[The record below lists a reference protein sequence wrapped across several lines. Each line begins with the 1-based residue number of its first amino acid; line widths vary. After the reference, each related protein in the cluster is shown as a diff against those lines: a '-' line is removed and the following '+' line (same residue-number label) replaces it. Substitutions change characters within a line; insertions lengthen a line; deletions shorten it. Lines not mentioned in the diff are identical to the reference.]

1 MNQEILKKLKYTL
14 GPALIMNAPE
24 GMVPEGFATQMEIH
38 SPQKYPFILLFVK
51 NEAQFRE
58 HFNSI
63 YEHLSNDAL
72 YWVCYPKKTSG
83 IATDVNRDILWRLA
97 HEISEF
103 TAVANVAIDDRWSA
117 LRFRHQS
124 KVKRA

>member
-1 MNQEILKKLKYTL
+1 MNQDILKKLKYTS

-24 GMVPEGFATQMEIH
+24 GMIPQGFATHMDTH
-38 SPQKYPFILLFVK
+38 STQNYPFIILFVK

-58 HFNSI
+58 HFHSI
-63 YEHLSNDAL
+63 SEHLSNDAL

-83 IATDVNRDILWRLA
+83 IPTDVNRDILWRLA
-97 HEISEF
+97 HEISEY
-103 TAVANVAIDDRWSA
+103 TAVANVAIDESWSA

-124 KVKRA
+124 KVKRG

>member
-1 MNQEILKKLKYTL
+1 MNQDVLKKLKFTA
-14 GPALIMNAPE
+14 GPALVLHAPEEMAPE
-24 GMVPEGFATQMEIH
+24 GWASELNGDAAQRF
-38 SPQKYPFILLFVK
+38 PFVMLFVR

-58 HFNSI
+58 QFEAVS
-63 YEHLSNDAL
+63 EVLADDAL

-83 IATDVNRDILWRLA
+83 FATDVNRDILFRLA

-103 TAVANVAIDDRWSA
+103 TAVANVAVDDRWSA

-124 KVKRA
+124 KVKRR